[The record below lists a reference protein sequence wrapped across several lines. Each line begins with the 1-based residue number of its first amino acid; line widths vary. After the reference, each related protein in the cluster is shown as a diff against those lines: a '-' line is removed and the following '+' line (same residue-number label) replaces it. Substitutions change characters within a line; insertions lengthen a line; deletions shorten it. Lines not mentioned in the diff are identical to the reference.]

1 MDPGVTIII
10 GLLCLVVS
18 QVGLPLI
25 QGKRWGQI
33 LRAARFG
40 GLQQPLLM
48 RTLAIVGTCLVLW
61 GSLKALAG

>member
-1 MDPGVTIII
+1 MDPGVIIII
-10 GLLCLVVS
+10 GVLCLLVS
-18 QVGLPLI
+18 QVGLPLV
-25 QGKRWGQI
+25 QRKTWRQI
-33 LRAARFG
+33 FQAARFG

>member
-10 GLLCLVVS
+10 GVLCLLVS
-18 QVGLPLI
+18 QVGLPLL
-25 QGKRWGQI
+25 QGKSWSQI
-33 LRAARFG
+33 FQAARFG

-61 GSLKALAG
+61 GSLKALVG